1 MIEIKNIVFTKNFS
15 FIAHFLC
22 FINHLLPLRL
32 KFAKESFV
40 VLVDNKQKGIITLEK
55 DLKSTKRSN
64 DIAYPRQIAMYLCKQ
79 LTTSTLVEIGKQ
91 FGGRDH
97 TTVLYACNR
106 IEEEISINPNTKMI
120 VDNIKKMILG

>member
-1 MIEIKNIVFTKNFS
+1 
-15 FIAHFLC
+15 
-22 FINHLLPLRL
+22 
-32 KFAKESFV
+32 
-40 VLVDNKQKGIITLEK
+40 
-55 DLKSTKRSN
+55 
-64 DIAYPRQIAMYLCKQ
+64 MYLCKQ